1 MRGYANVRIWG
12 IKESA
17 KGGGGWGEKKF
28 NADILISQDAN
39 KLSYAKLS
47 N

>member
-17 KGGGGWGEKKF
+17 KGGGGGGGEKSLKGS
-28 NADILISQDAN
+28 L
-39 KLSYAKLS
+39 
-47 N
+47 